1 MAQHHALGP
10 PRGAAGVE
18 HAEQLVTA
26 SARVLDG
33 LAAADQRLVVQCG
46 GRRPARTAENHRAQP
61 RAVLPQ
67 RRQHIGEMFVDKQHA
82 SIRVAQSLG
91 DLALRPSRIDR
102 VDDPI
107 RPRSREQVLV
117 VFIRVHRQNSD
128 PIVPVHTGTP
138 QGPGKPCHTIG

>member
-1 MAQHHALGP
+1 M
-10 PRGAAGVE
+10 
-18 HAEQLVTA
+18 
-26 SARVLDG
+26 
-33 LAAADQRLVVQCG
+33 
-46 GRRPARTAENHRAQP
+46 
-61 RAVLPQ
+61 LPQ

-82 SIRVAQSLG
+82 SIRVAQRLG

-107 RPRSREQVLV
+107 SQSRGLVLV
-117 VFIRVHRQNSD
+117 VFVRVHRQNSD